1 MRNIGRTFSNET
13 FIWGGTNTLS
23 RLSHIFVSLSQSY
36 MIEKKKIPSEMEVA
50 PPHKRFTQFSALIKL

>member
-13 FIWGGTNTLS
+13 FIWGGTNTLP

-36 MIEKKKIPSEMEVA
+36 TIEKNEN
-50 PPHKRFTQFSALIKL
+50 